1 VRTATVRNGAWEGDG
16 NAVTTCEPGYL
27 TLGLSAVVSPECER
41 GRAFFQ
47 RRVSTPERSLVAS
60 RLVRLTLAFFSV
72 LLLSLAADAA
82 VVSTAADAG
91 TVSGRVLDPDGRPV
105 PGATVL
111 VVAEG
116 QPLLTTT
123 TNGRG
128 EFAIDAPDGIRAD
141 IRVALAGFRSRTL
154 TVDATG
160 ARDLGEIKLEI
171 GAVFEGVVVSA
182 AQVEIPLSE
191 AASSVTVLSAA
202 ELQASQVRTVADA
215 LRTVP
220 GMAVVTTGGHGAV
233 TGVFPRGGESNFTLV
248 MVDDVPVNAFGGEY
262 DFGNLSTENVERI
275 EIVRGPQSALFGSN
289 AIGSVVRIVTRKG
302 GAPAVSATIEG
313 GGYDTVRTAAATSG
327 SAGRFE
333 WGASAERMGSDG
345 FNGRQTSDGLTVAN
359 DDYERIAG
367 GLVAGWRA
375 GRATLRGQF
384 RQENDERGTPGPFGT
399 NPIGAYGGIDTI
411 SRGTNDQTTGSFSAS
426 VPLSPRVRTLFQ
438 AGYYSLR
445 SDFASPDFFIPG
457 AVSETESSS
466 RRVSGRAQVD
476 ISLTPTLGLTG
487 GAEFQAER
495 ATSTFITG
503 PSFTPVPVKRRLAGY
518 YSELR
523 WNHERRVLVTGGLR
537 IDDIDREPLPGATPD
552 DDRVVSV
559 NPRLAV
565 AWIVEPGAANLT
577 KVRASAATGIRPP
590 GAFEIAFT
598 SNPALKP
605 ERSVS
610 GEAGIEQGFA
620 GGRARVDAVAFYN
633 RYDDL
638 IVAVG
643 SFGGSSRYTTDNI
656 SNARA
661 RGIELAVDAGHRVFS
676 SRPLDLHAR
685 VAYTFIDSD
694 VLAVDG
700 DEQAPPPFAVGDP
713 LLRRPRHQFSAEV
726 TGRVGAV
733 TAFIS
738 GRARGQVLDVEP
750 SLGTFGGLHYADGF
764 TVWNSGLT
772 YRVARRV
779 ELFGRVENLFDRTY
793 EEALG
798 FPALGRRATL
808 GLRVAAGR

>member
-1 VRTATVRNGAWEGDG
+1 M
-16 NAVTTCEPGYL
+16 
-27 TLGLSAVVSPECER
+27 
-41 GRAFFQ
+41 
-47 RRVSTPERSLVAS
+47 AS
-60 RLVRLTLAFFSV
+60 RLVRLTLAFFSF
-72 LLLSLAADAA
+72 LLI
-82 VVSTAADAG
+82 STAADAA

-105 PGATVL
+105 PGATIL

-128 EFAIDAPDGIRAD
+128 EFTIDAPDGIRAD
-141 IRVALAGFRSRTL
+141 VRVALAGFRSRTL
-154 TVDATG
+154 TVDATEG
-160 ARDLGEIKLEI
+160 RDLGEITLEI
-171 GAVFEGVVVSA
+171 GAVSEGIVVSA

-191 AASSVTVLSAA
+191 AAPSVTVLSAA

-220 GMAVVTTGGHGAV
+220 GMAVVATGGYGAV

-262 DFGNLSTENVERI
+262 DFGTVSTENVERI

-289 AIGSVVRIVTRKG
+289 AIGSVVRIITRRG
-302 GAPAVSATIEG
+302 GTPSVSATVEG
-313 GGYDTVRTAAATSG
+313 GGYDTLRASAATSG
-327 SAGRFE
+327 SRGRFE
-333 WGASAERMGSDG
+333 WGASAERMASDG
-345 FNGRQTSDGLTVAN
+345 YNGRQTEAGLTVAN
-359 DDYERIAG
+359 DDYERLAG
-367 GLVAGWRA
+367 GFVAGWRA
-375 GRATLRGQF
+375 GGATLRAQV
-384 RQENDERGTPGPFGT
+384 RQDHDERGTPGPFGS
-399 NPIGAYGGIDTI
+399 NPIGAYEGIDTI
-411 SRGTNDQTTGSFSAS
+411 SRGDNEQTTASFSAS
-426 VPLSPRVRTLFQ
+426 VPLSPRIRSLFQ
-438 AGYYSLR
+438 AGVHRLQ
-445 SDFASPDFFIPG
+445 SDFASPFGD
-457 AVSETESSS
+457 SESSS
-466 RRVSGRAQVD
+466 RRVSGRGQVD
-476 ISLTPTLGLTG
+476 ISLASALELTG
-487 GAEFQAER
+487 GGEVQGER
-495 ATSTFITG
+495 ATSSFITG
-503 PSFTPVPVKRRLAGY
+503 ASFESIPVTRTVAGY
-518 YSELR
+518 FTELR
-523 WNHERRVLVTGGLR
+523 WNHQRRLLVSGGFR
-537 IDDIDREPLPGATPD
+537 IDDIYRAALGPGPASSFQRPAED
-552 DDRVVSV
+552 EHIVSF
-559 NPRLAV
+559 NPRVAA
-565 AWIVEPGAANLT
+565 AWIIGPGAANGT

-598 SNPALKP
+598 NNPALKP
-605 ERSVS
+605 ERSIS

-638 IVAVG
+638 IIAVG
-643 SFGGSSRYTTDNI
+643 SFSGSSRYTTDNI

-661 RGIELAVDAGHRVFS
+661 RGLELAVDAGHRVLTTH
-676 SRPLDLHAR
+676 PLDLHAR
-685 VAYTFIDSD
+685 VAYTFIDSE

-726 TGRVGAV
+726 TGRLGPV

-738 GRARGQVLDVEP
+738 GRARGQALDVEP

-764 TVWNSGLT
+764 TVWNSGLS
-772 YRVARRV
+772 YRVARSF